1 MLLGLIASSVKK
13 LREHQNQKQCT
24 KRTEDTVQNWKW
36 KLDEHNIKTVLI
48 AFFKKQTYQR

>member
-1 MLLGLIASSVKK
+1 MFLGLIASSVKK
-13 LREHQNQKQCT
+13 LREHQNQKQCA
-24 KRTEDTVQNWKW
+24 KRTEGTVQNWKW